1 MPDVIVTDEA
11 PAPSDPV
18 VVLTPAE
25 SPVDMAAMLREVLEM
40 NRTMATALA
49 ETRGEITT
57 LAARVIQ
64 AEDEARAARE
74 AASAATSIAVDAA
87 VTANEVAQ
95 DEDEDEDEDEGE
107 DEDAGDGDGDAPP
120 ADVIEIVEPAAPPV
134 ETEPEPRTE
143 GKRRFFI

>member
-11 PAPSDPV
+11 PAPSEPV
-18 VVLTPAE
+18 VVVTPPE
-25 SPVDMAAMLREVLEM
+25 SPIDMAAMLREVLEM

-95 DEDEDEDEDEGE
+95 DVDEDEDEDG
-107 DEDAGDGDGDAPP
+107 DGDGDGDAPP
-120 ADVIEIVEPAAPPV
+120 ADVIEIVEPAAQPV